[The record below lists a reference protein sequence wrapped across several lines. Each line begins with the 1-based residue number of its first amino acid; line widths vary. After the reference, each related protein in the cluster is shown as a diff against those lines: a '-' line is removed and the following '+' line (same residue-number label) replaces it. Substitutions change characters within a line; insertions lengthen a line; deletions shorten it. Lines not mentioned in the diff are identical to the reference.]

1 MSGTVILVLTVAALT
16 VAALMVAVSGAA
28 FSVTLTGTGGDNSLK
43 GSDEADTPYAR
54 GGSDS
59 VFDYGRDDKLSGEGD
74 ADGL

>member
-1 MSGTVILVLTVAALT
+1 MKCTVILVLT

-28 FSVTLTGTGGDNSLK
+28 FAVTLTGTGGDDSLK
-43 GSDEADTPYAR
+43 GSDEADTLYAR

-59 VFDYGRDDKLSGEGD
+59 VFGCSRDDKLSGEGD

>member
-1 MSGTVILVLTVAALT
+1 MSRTVILVLTVAAL
-16 VAALMVAVSGAA
+16 MMAVSGAA
-28 FSVTLTGTGGDNSLK
+28 FTVTLTGIGGDNSLK

-74 ADGL
+74 ANGL